1 MGAIES
7 CDDRELYD
15 APLIR
20 SAVLVLLN
28 FDWFMKSTTRQSLLV
43 IGTYFSME
51 QRVKFD
57 ESFPTSNWW
66 GGNDPETGLRLE

>member
-15 APLIR
+15 APLVR

-28 FDWFMKSTTRQSLLV
+28 FDWFMKSTTCQSFLSLLV
-43 IGTYFSME
+43 IGSYFLSGTAS
-51 QRVKFD
+51 QVD
-57 ESFPTSNWW
+57 E
-66 GGNDPETGLRLE
+66 

>member
-7 CDDRELYD
+7 CDDQELYD
-15 APLIR
+15 APLVL

-28 FDWFMKSTTRQSLLV
+28 FDWFMKSTTCQSFLSLLV
-43 IGTYFSME
+43 IGAYFSME

-57 ESFPTSNWW
+57 ESFPTSN
-66 GGNDPETGLRLE
+66 

>member
-15 APLIR
+15 APLVR

-28 FDWFMKSTTRQSLLV
+28 FDWFMKSTTCQSFLSLLV
-43 IGTYFSME
+43 IGSYFSME
-51 QRVKFD
+51 QRVKLD
-57 ESFPTSNWW
+57 ESFPTSN
-66 GGNDPETGLRLE
+66 